1 MLYYLISQVENFK
14 KLQDEILKIIGTV
27 GFENNQIICQS
38 LDENKEDFH
47 TGVGQIADLEH
58 KNEKSYKFINKSIKG
73 SYLEEVITNFNGY
86 RSRIL
91 KLNPKSCYSIHQDPS
106 PRIHIPIDSNDQC
119 WMVWPNH
126 NFCLNMKPGSI
137 YWTDTRKPHTFINC
151 DNTLERIHLVMVI
164 K

>member
-1 MLYYLISQVENFK
+1 MLYYLKSSLNNFE
-14 KLQDEILKIIGTV
+14 KLHNEIAQIINTV

-38 LDENKEDFH
+38 LDENEEDFN
-47 TGVGQIADLEH
+47 TGIGRIEDLEH
-58 KNEKSYKFINKSIKG
+58 KNEKSYKFINKSLKG
-73 SYLEEVITNFNGY
+73 TYLEELIINFKGY

-106 PRIHIPIDSNDQC
+106 PRIHIPIISNGQC

-126 NFCLNMKPGSI
+126 NFCLNMKPGLA

-151 DNTLERIHLVMVI
+151 DEKLERVHLVMIVE
-164 K
+164 